1 MEGVF
6 EKPVVATIGAE
17 KYECL
22 VQWRHGEFI
31 ADEPERTGGKDM
43 GPDPMTLM
51 LASLGTCTLVTLRMY
66 IDRKEW
72 DISEIAVAL
81 NMHNVLEDGKKVTI
95 MSRDLQFFPPVTN
108 EQRERLL
115 QVAKVC
121 PVSKMLEAGVQM
133 DTTVAGDV

>member
-6 EKPVVATIGAE
+6 EKPVVATIGTE
-17 KYECL
+17 NYECL
-22 VQWRHGEFI
+22 VQWRNGEFI
-31 ADEPERTGGKDM
+31 VDEPERNGGKNM

-72 DISEIAVAL
+72 DISEIAVSL
-81 NMHNVLEDGKKVTI
+81 NMHNVLENGKKVTI
-95 MSRDLQFFPPVTN
+95 MSRDLQFFPSVTD

-133 DTTVAGDV
+133 DTTTRGDV